1 MNYKLMAMAFEANAE
16 SSTEL
21 MLMIALAK
29 FANINGECFPSYEVL
44 ARTTKLSKRT
54 IITTVNKLVAKGLI
68 SLTARFNKQNTKERT
83 SNLIALHYE
92 KFIHSFNETPLN
104 HSIKN
109 TYSIGGEM
117 ISSGGETVAPPSE
130 TIALGSEING
140 QGGCNKPSEVVK
152 QLHPNIYNKYTN
164 EVIYTTPAQ
173 TSSEMPIGLDW
184 VPSQVSS
191 ENQSLINQPIS
202 NQPTTIEYL
211 VSDEDKNKP
220 VQSNPSLKEN
230 YQAYFKQKETK
241 IELIKKELIQLDVNA
256 HEAETFAKRLIES
269 NKFKRG
275 FQTALDNLIANIK
288 AGVNKEISANRIV
301 VVANERNWHDYQ
313 ASWGVY
319 PERSNH
325 AKSYKDYDPSA
336 HAKQDPDYYTNA
348 NFAHVKVVGGN
359 GKLFDR

>member
-1 MNYKLMAMAFEANAE
+1 MSYQLVDKVLMSKVGNA
-16 SSTEL
+16 SAKSVL
-21 MLMIALAK
+21 IALAK
-29 FANINGECFPSYEVL
+29 FANTENKCFPSYQTL
-44 ARTTKLSKRT
+44 ANMTELSIATIKRAVKFLNEKGY
-54 IITTVNKLVAKGLI
+54 IKVVNRYLNQKPKHNA
-68 SLTARFNKQNTKERT
+68 T
-83 SNLIALHYE
+83 NLFFICSSKFEALEIQGVHHE
-92 KFIHSFNETPLN
+92 PTPIH
-104 HSIKN
+104 
-109 TYSIGGEM
+109 GE
-117 ISSGGETVAPPSE
+117 
-130 TIALGSEING
+130 LG
-140 QGGCNKPSEVVK
+140 VV
-152 QLHPNIYNKYTN
+152 
-164 EVIYTTPAQ
+164 
-173 TSSEMPIGLDW
+173 
-184 VPSQVSS
+184 SQRAT
-191 ENQSLINQPIS
+191 NQSINLSINSVHTVEHHFVEANEMVASKPQ
-202 NQPTTIEYL
+202 IEYL

-220 VQSNPSLKEN
+220 VQSNPSSLKEN